1 MAGFNAGNQ
10 ERGSPAE
17 SVHRRSD
24 VPGGSASPQPRT
36 PKALEARSKPELY
49 NIARSLKINGRS
61 TMTKEDLIAAIDTR
75 AR

>member
-1 MAGFNAGNQ
+1 MLATEQGRRRGAETSANG
-10 ERGSPAE
+10 GSPE
-17 SVHRRSD
+17 
-24 VPGGSASPQPRT
+24 PRT
-36 PKALEARSKPELY
+36 PKSLAARSKPELY